1 VTVKLRLLVLLLL
14 ICAFCAWPTVGRAQ
28 SAFISGSA
36 GLSAGDGGAAP
47 AITIAAGYLTPRRI
61 GFEVEFGFTPDLDF
75 PTPDFVIQS
84 PTTEIFPP
92 LVFESTGRIL
102 TLHTNVLFPLTT
114 SGRLRVLA
122 LGGGGVGSV
131 REHRRVQRE
140 AIVLTPG
147 FPTIPGFEVPPFSS
161 PALDVTTTV
170 TDTALSL
177 NLGGVI
183 EYAVTDRLGV
193 GVDARYGHV
202 FLDRNGLDMGRITGR
217 MSWRF

>member
-1 VTVKLRLLVLLLL
+1 MNLRLLVLLPL

-47 AITIAAGYLTPRRI
+47 AIAIAAGYLTPRRI
-61 GFEVEFGFTPDLDF
+61 GFEVEFGFLPDLDF
-75 PTPDFVIQS
+75 PTPGVVIQS
-84 PTTEIFPP
+84 PTIQIFPP
-92 LVFESTGRIL
+92 LIFESTGRIL
-102 TLHTNVLFPLTT
+102 TLHTNVLFPLTR
-114 SGRLRVLA
+114 SGKLRVLA
-122 LGGGGVGSV
+122 LGGGGVAAV
-131 REHRRVQRE
+131 REHRRVQSE
-140 AIVLTPG
+140 AFVFTPG

-161 PALDVTTTV
+161 PALDVSTTV

-177 NLGGVI
+177 NLGGII

-202 FLDRNGLDMGRITGR
+202 FLDENGLDMGRITGKV
-217 MSWRF
+217 SWRF